1 MKKRLSVLLA
11 IALLIL
17 VGCTNEKEVV
27 EPNQTHSSLSLIKKA
42 KPAPIELKARPEED
56 SIGYQVRQL
65 VNKEKELYDA
75 AIIEGE
81 KETLVVYKV
90 KHFKRHQMKEIEKKV
105 RKHLEDKFPEEE
117 FIVSSDYKIFLEA
130 MRLKEKF
137 ESGKINQD
145 QAIKRYEE
153 IKKLQK
159 EMT

>member
-1 MKKRLSVLLA
+1 MKKSLSLVLA
-11 IALLIL
+11 IALIII
-17 VGCTNEKEVV
+17 VGCTNENAEVQ
-27 EPNQTHSSLSLIKKA
+27 PGQTSSSLSIVKTA

-90 KHFKRHQMKEIEKKV
+90 KHYQRYKMKNIEKKV
-105 RKHLEDKFPEEE
+105 LKHLEEKFPEEE

-137 ESGKINQD
+137 ESGEYNQE